1 MALPRSK
8 QMKKLLLT
16 LERLE
21 HRVEK
26 RYMNE
31 RFGFSPMA
39 IFEQLHDSRPLK
51 ESNRWGDMVFTSG
64 YKSLSRSMR
73 RLARQGLVKVQDP
86 EGYPRQGYR
95 LTEKGKEAVQVIRE
109 EIREL
114 QEELAAYNRVL
125 QP

>member
-21 HRVEK
+21 YRVEK

-31 RFGFSPMA
+31 RFGFSPMS
-39 IFEQLHDSRPLK
+39 IFKQLHDSRPLK
-51 ESNRWGDMVFTSG
+51 ESNRWGDTLFTSG

-73 RLARQGLVKVQDP
+73 RLVRQGLVKVLDP

-95 LTEKGKEAVQVIRE
+95 LTEKGKEAVKEILE
-109 EIREL
+109 EIRQL
-114 QEELAAYNRVL
+114 QRQLEAYNTIF